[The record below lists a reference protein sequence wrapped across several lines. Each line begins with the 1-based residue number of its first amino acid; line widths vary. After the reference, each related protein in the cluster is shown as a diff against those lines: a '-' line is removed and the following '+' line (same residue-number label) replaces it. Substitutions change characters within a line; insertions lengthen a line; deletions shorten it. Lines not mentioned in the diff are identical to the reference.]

1 MGVKYIMSWMDLPL
15 KKRIKIAKKISITLK
30 RKGIRPPSNKGK
42 SFSKEHVNK
51 IIEAKRKNGS
61 LYHTPERT
69 KKIQKARKVFYDKV
83 GRKSKLVD
91 RLKRTKKYRKWRIGV
106 FERDN
111 YTCVKC
117 GKSGGYIEA
126 DHIIPKAYLIKLCD
140 NNYSKCLKFKP
151 LWSIDNGR
159 TLCKKCHRETPTFGN
174 GKYGNNKK

>member
-1 MGVKYIMSWMDLPL
+1 MSWMDLPL

-83 GRKSKLVD
+83 GRKSKLVYNAVAEEFYWVAD
-91 RLKRTKKYRKWRIGV
+91 TSHPKTDKVVSLYELEFKYYAVYHSTFICDL
-106 FERDN
+106 FELLRQED
-111 YTCVKC
+111 
-117 GKSGGYIEA
+117 
-126 DHIIPKAYLIKLCD
+126 
-140 NNYSKCLKFKP
+140 
-151 LWSIDNGR
+151 
-159 TLCKKCHRETPTFGN
+159 
-174 GKYGNNKK
+174 